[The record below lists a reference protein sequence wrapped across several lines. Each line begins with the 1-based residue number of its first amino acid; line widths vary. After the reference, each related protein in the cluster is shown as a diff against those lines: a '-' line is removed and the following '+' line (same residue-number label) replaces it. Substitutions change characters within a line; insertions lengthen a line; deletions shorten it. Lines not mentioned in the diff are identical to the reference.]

1 MYSAQ
6 RGYGVQYVPAPARDF
21 IVDGRARLRLAVN
34 KPRSLYRLCAT
45 SVHAPPRTRRGRMAR
60 ESAPPIVRTGF
71 AKSRCGAGYWAT
83 RREPRVRRCQNVHA
97 ADQAVG
103 IRRAACG
110 AAAHQQAVHLEQSV
124 QRERVWGKPS
134 SSLRDADGLS
144 CSTGTSIG
152 RTSLVCQRTRASD
165 RLSARLLS
173 GTGGGRQATHRMIHD
188 APSASSE

>member
-103 IRRAACG
+103 RRAG
-110 AAAHQQAVHLEQSV
+110 
-124 QRERVWGKPS
+124 RR
-134 SSLRDADGLS
+134 
-144 CSTGTSIG
+144 
-152 RTSLVCQRTRASD
+152 RTSRRCI
-165 RLSARLLS
+165 LSR
-173 GTGGGRQATHRMIHD
+173 
-188 APSASSE
+188 ASSESGSGGNRAAACVTQTACPAQRARLSDVSPSSASARGRAIDSVRGYSAGRAGGVKRLTA